1 MSATGSAPRVERPPA
16 TADDRKPAARDV
28 LAIGIPAVIAAVL
41 SMIEITGRSLGFD
54 EGATATIAAQHGSAL
69 GSAIAHDGGNMS
81 GYYLLEHVLIAAFG
95 NGELVLRLP
104 SAIAYVATVALVG
117 AIGLRLFD
125 RRAAFAAGLL
135 CAVSLPLVFWAQS
148 ARGYALMVAFVSAAF
163 LTLVTV
169 AEPRTTVRSP
179 ARDVRT
185 GHWVAFTVLMALATY
200 SSYVAVLVIPA
211 QLLVV
216 LPSRQRR
223 ALRPFLVSFAV
234 YALLCVPL
242 FVLAVQ
248 RGSGQLFWVPR
259 PTHRIELQVLEAL
272 TSAGLQPSF
281 HRTSTTIL
289 LLVITVVAVIAVAAW
304 ALRLLLRGARAWGL
318 GVALAWFAVPVAI
331 TFVYS
336 LIAQPLFQPRNVL
349 MSVAPVALLLAAGIT
364 HPRVPRLA
372 TVAALA
378 ALVALRALQLG
389 PSYGVSPEPWQQAT
403 AYVQARAR
411 PGDCIAFYPL
421 DGQDGVPV
429 LHRHRQAGR
438 PARPALDPAESCGGA
453 RSSPTSSAT
462 TTLSAAQIRT
472 RVAGCRRL
480 WFVSSHEGQTD
491 GPAQSLANR
500 ARFLALRARL
510 ERAFGHARACSSA
523 SAAMIA
529 RRAIRQHSCMIGA
542 RSGAERDSVERQ
554 HAQHHQQDAV
564 GPDQD
569 RPPLAANVTGYD
581 HQGRERGDHHPR
593 QRRYVL
599 RGQRQEADAGRPDK
613 RRGRDPAPLPPDER
627 QHPDQQDPA
636 RPGRRSGS
644 CRPALLVGCSCVISA
659 NSRVVRCSIASRS
672 VFSLQPWCWAW

>member
-41 SMIEITGRSLGFD
+41 SMVEITGRSLGFD

-421 DGQDGVPV
+421 DGRMAFQYYIGT
-429 LHRHRQAGR
+429 GR
-438 PARPALDPAESCGGA
+438 LADRRAPRSILPSVRWGA
-453 RSSPTSSAT
+453 VKPYVERYD
-462 TTLSAAQIRT
+462 TLSAAQVRT

-510 ERAFGHARACSSA
+510 ERAFGHARVVQLGY
-523 SAAMIA
+523 AAAIHIQLL
-529 RRAIRQHSCMIGA
+529 RRVRGGA
-542 RSGAERDSVERQ
+542 
-554 HAQHHQQDAV
+554 
-564 GPDQD
+564 
-569 RPPLAANVTGYD
+569 
-581 HQGRERGDHHPR
+581 
-593 QRRYVL
+593 
-599 RGQRQEADAGRPDK
+599 
-613 RRGRDPAPLPPDER
+613 
-627 QHPDQQDPA
+627 
-636 RPGRRSGS
+636 
-644 CRPALLVGCSCVISA
+644 
-659 NSRVVRCSIASRS
+659 
-672 VFSLQPWCWAW
+672 